1 MYGKEIESRDFP
13 IPGLPRMAGKMGA
26 KDISMDPRHKQISL
40 HHLIR
45 MRNRGDG
52 LYVNSKCA
60 AIRAYDRRFQRPNYE
75 PDRKEIGAY
84 HKIVSQAEVCC
95 IDVVSSACTLQKLR
109 C

>member
-1 MYGKEIESRDFP
+1 
-13 IPGLPRMAGKMGA
+13 
-26 KDISMDPRHKQISL
+26 
-40 HHLIR
+40 

-95 IDVVSSACTLQKLR
+95 IDVVSSACRNQSSRNIIGTLQKRL
-109 C
+109 